1 MYTIKEM
8 YYLIVPIVFVWIM
21 YNCLSDKYLN
31 KIIDVFF
38 YASTIS
44 FCINFYES
52 FSINAFIDTLKSFS
66 FTGISSAF
74 ESGLAD
80 KYALLL
86 VYYLYKK
93 DKLKIFVSAFLGI
106 LASKRQAT
114 LFIIII
120 LIIYKFIPKNKKVNK
135 AIYNSVIC
143 FFVFLPIFINF
154 TTSDAFADWF
164 YDKFSISISEFSMTR
179 VDIINTVKNA
189 ELTNYGLGTTTNYLE
204 ERNVYGQTNM
214 HSDLLRIYME
224 CTIIGVFLYV
234 RYYFKTCKNN
244 YISFMLMIYFFFG
257 LSINHLIGPGSIS
270 ILVLLFYLIL
280 YFNKELKV
288 ERIKN

>member
-1 MYTIKEM
+1 MYTIQEM
-8 YYLIVPIVFVWIM
+8 YYLVVPIVFVWIM

-38 YASTIS
+38 YSITIS
-44 FCINFYES
+44 FCLKFYKE
-52 FSINAFIDTLKSFS
+52 FSIAAFITTLKSFS
-66 FTGISSAF
+66 LTGISSIF

-93 DKLKIFVSAFLGI
+93 DKLKIFLCAFLGI

-114 LFIIII
+114 LFIILI
-120 LIIYKFIPKNKKVNK
+120 LLIFRFIPRNKKVNK
-135 AIYNSVIC
+135 IIYNSTIC
-143 FFVFLPIFINF
+143 FFVVLSVFIDF
-154 TTSDAFADWF
+154 TTSNVFADWF

-189 ELTNYGLGTTTNYLE
+189 NLTNYGLGTITNYLE
-204 ERNVYGQTNM
+204 ERNVLGQTNM

-234 RYYFKTCKNN
+234 GYYFKICKNN
-244 YISFMLMIYFFFG
+244 YISFILMIYFFFR
-257 LSINHLIGPGSIS
+257 IS
-270 ILVLLFYLIL
+270 YKSFDRSRFNLNFNFIIL
-280 YFNKELKV
+280 FNTV
-288 ERIKN
+288 F

>member
-93 DKLKIFVSAFLGI
+93 DKLKIFVCAFLGI
-106 LASKRQAT
+106 LSSKRQAT
-114 LFIIII
+114 LFIILI
-120 LIIYKFIPKNKKVNK
+120 LIIYRFIPKNKPVNK
-135 AIYNSVIC
+135 MIYIITIS
-143 FFVFLPIFINF
+143 FFVVLPIFINF
-154 TTSDAFADWF
+154 ATTDIFGDWF
-164 YDKFSISISEFSMTR
+164 YDTFSISISEFSMTR
-179 VDIINTVKNA
+179 VDIINIVKEAN
-189 ELTNYGLGTTTNYLE
+189 LTNYGLGTTTNFLE
-204 ERNVYGQTNM
+204 ERNVFEQTNM
-214 HSDLLRIYME
+214 HSDLLRLYME

-234 RYYFKTCKNN
+234 MYYFKICKNN
-244 YISFMLMIYFFFG
+244 YISFILMIYFFFG
-257 LSINHLIGPGSIS
+257 LTINHLIGPGSIS
-270 ILVLLFYLIL
+270 ILILLFYVIL
-280 YFNKELKV
+280 YFNKELNV
-288 ERIKN
+288 ERIEN